1 MWETMGSVLLRSA
14 QSGSPPPKGGGGGG
28 PSSSQGREKKKKKV
42 VIYDVAT
49 IYGRKGVGWTYGRG
63 FWTPR
68 RFVVGTPG

>member
-14 QSGSPPPKGGGGGG
+14 QSESPPPKGGEGG
-28 PSSSQGREKKKKKV
+28 PSSSQEREKKKV

-49 IYGRKGVGWTYGRG
+49 IYGRRKGVGWTYGRG

>member
-14 QSGSPPPKGGGGGG
+14 QSESPPPKGGGGG